1 MFKLEEIEFNEQG
14 FHKLK
19 NIKIQIAPR
28 LTAIAGHNGIGK
40 STILGLIAHCSG
52 LKVGE
57 NSFFNRKFQSNF
69 QEAFYLDYNDDFAKF
84 ETTKKRKKERKI
96 ILSYKYNDNLTIRK
110 FYSFNKQTH
119 SIPQKLYKSYMV
131 KVPNSQNTSS
141 KKSISLSRVSIYR
154 LRIIPRT
161 IDSKNIIKYGN
172 ENPNIISQNMVR
184 MLKGSA
190 KIPIPTL
197 YLGMSRMTPIGEF
210 DITSIDK
217 TIKQMD
223 NDDKLFIQ
231 RSFNQV
237 LPTFYDE
244 DNITTH
250 IFSGSI
256 KSSCLPSFNY
266 NSFAISLG
274 QDSLSSIITAL
285 ASFNRLKRLQ
295 GIHYQG
301 GILVIDEVD
310 AGLHPRAQQKLIDL
324 LHSEAKNLKLQIIF
338 TTHSLTVLQ
347 CILDKNAHEG
357 CKVNGVVY
365 LKDSNYPSLME
376 NPTYTKIKNDMLVL
390 PPDNSE
396 TEIIKIYFEDEEAVY
411 FFEQIL
417 KFKKIENNK
426 VYFGKEIKTIPLSVG
441 CNILMKLHEGD
452 EYFQSVVIIPDN
464 DINTSLSKRKSI
476 ESDELICPLPGNK
489 DFNENTSSKER
500 SPESIIYKFLYD
512 KVHSETNE
520 ALENFW
526 KKMPSG
532 YTSDYVSDR
541 VLTCNEY
548 ETNGKFDI
556 PREKQKSWFKQNKNF
571 FNNANIILLWCQENE
586 SEVELF
592 LKKLA
597 LAIDLASKAKV

>member
-1 MFKLEEIEFNEQG
+1 MFKLEEIEFNEHG

-52 LKVGE
+52 LKGGE

-69 QEAFYLDYNDDFAKF
+69 QEAFYLDYYDDFAKF
-84 ETTKKRKKERKI
+84 ETPKKRKKERKI
-96 ILSYKYNDNLTIRK
+96 ILSYKYNNNLTIKK
-110 FYSFNKQTH
+110 FYSFNKQIH

-231 RSFNQV
+231 KSFNQV
-237 LPTFYDE
+237 LPTFYDK

-250 IFSGSI
+250 IFSGSK

-390 PPDNSE
+390 PPDNSD
-396 TEIIKIYFEDEEAVY
+396 TEIIKIYFEDKEAVY

-417 KFKKIENNK
+417 KFKKIENTK
-426 VYFGKEIKTIPLSVG
+426 VYFGKEIKTISLSVG

-476 ESDELICPLPGNK
+476 ESDKLICPLPGNK

-526 KKMPSG
+526 KKMPYG
-532 YTSDYVSDR
+532 YTSNYVSDR

-548 ETNGKFDI
+548 ETNRKFDI
-556 PREKQKSWFKQNKNF
+556 PREKLKSWFEQNQNF
-571 FNNANIILLWCQENE
+571 INDANIILLWCQENE

-592 LKKLA
+592 LKKLV